1 MENILN
7 IAYFGKMED
16 LIAIIVQNTILI
28 IISIKEELFHPVRT
42 YIRINYIQ
50 KNLMKKLSEIKYWI
64 KIKIFWDKYALIV
77 ALLEILL
84 NIGKNRR
91 DIY

>member
-16 LIAIIVQNTILI
+16 LIAITVQNTILI
-28 IISIKEELFHPVRT
+28 IISIKEELCHPVRT

-50 KNLMKKLSEIKYWI
+50 KNLMKKLSETKYWI
-64 KIKIFWDKYALIV
+64 KIKIFWDKCALIV

-84 NIGKNRR
+84 SIGKNRR

>member
-16 LIAIIVQNTILI
+16 LIAITVQNTILI
-28 IISIKEELFHPVRT
+28 IISIKEELCHPVRT

-50 KNLMKKLSEIKYWI
+50 KNLMKKLSETKY
-64 KIKIFWDKYALIV
+64 
-77 ALLEILL
+77 
-84 NIGKNRR
+84 
-91 DIY
+91 